1 MVENKENKENNSFY
15 IYSICGRKSGY
26 NKAKEVLEEK
36 YINGETVE
44 IMELARELRVTY
56 TTARNYLYK
65 FLKEELKMEVNKVSY
80 NYKRWTLKIE

>member
-26 NKAKEVLEEK
+26 NKAKEVLEKK
-36 YINGETVE
+36 YINGENVE
-44 IMELARELRVTY
+44 ITQLAKELKVSY
-56 TTARNYLYK
+56 GTARNYICK

-80 NYKRWTLKIE
+80 NYKR

>member
-26 NKAKEVLEEK
+26 NKAKTVLEEK

-80 NYKRWTLKIE
+80 NYKR

>member
-36 YINGETVE
+36 YINGENVE
-44 IMELARELRVTY
+44 ITQLAKELRVSY
-56 TTARNYLYK
+56 GTARNYICK

-80 NYKRWTLKIE
+80 CYKR

>member
-1 MVENKENKENNSFY
+1 MVENKEKKENNSFF

-36 YINGETVE
+36 YIMGEKIETTKLAK
-44 IMELARELRVTY
+44 ELKISY
-56 TTARNYLYK
+56 GTARNYICK

-80 NYKRWTLKIE
+80 DYKR